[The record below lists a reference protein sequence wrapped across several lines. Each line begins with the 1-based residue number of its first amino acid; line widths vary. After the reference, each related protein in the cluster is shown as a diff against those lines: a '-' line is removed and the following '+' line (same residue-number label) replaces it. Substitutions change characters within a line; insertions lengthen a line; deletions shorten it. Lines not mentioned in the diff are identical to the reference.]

1 MIELKAIVRDKP
13 SGKER
18 VRYMIRTEGS
28 RTFITKQLNPK
39 VKFNKKNILNRI
51 AHDLNVKESD
61 IIFDEAILKEHKLD
75 KKAISEMIKE
85 GGGIRSRHA
94 RDKR

>member
-13 SGKER
+13 EGKER
-18 VRYMIRTEGS
+18 IRYMVLVEGS

-51 AHDLNVKESD
+51 AHDLNVKESEV
-61 IIFDEAILKEHKLD
+61 IYEEWLFK
-75 KKAISEMIKE
+75 
-85 GGGIRSRHA
+85 HA
-94 RDKR
+94 